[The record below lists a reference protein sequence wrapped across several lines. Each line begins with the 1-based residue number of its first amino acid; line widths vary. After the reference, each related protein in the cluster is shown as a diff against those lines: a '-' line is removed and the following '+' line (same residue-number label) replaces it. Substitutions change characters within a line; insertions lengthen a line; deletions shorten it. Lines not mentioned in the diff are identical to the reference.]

1 MPSSTAIDNTGATD
15 ISDVRT
21 DAGSNG
27 TVVLSPTVL
36 PIRGEKRIIPA
47 SVNEIFLLAQF
58 SQL

>member
-1 MPSSTAIDNTGATD
+1 MPSSTAIDTTGVTD

-36 PIRGEKRIIPA
+36 PIRGEKRVIPA
-47 SVNEIFLLAQF
+47 SVNPQDATAAF
-58 SQL
+58 